1 MGGEGGTGQLLGHRQ
16 DKADVIN
23 SQIVKRENVNGRK
36 CRSSVSIMAF
46 TQSLSVSNN
55 PKTPTCYY
63 IPAMIT
69 LTSRYEIRRM
79 LFAGCSFVFEI
90 FCPHLGHQLG
100 WQLCCQQLEKGL
112 ASEGGGVDHWAISN
126 AEISIVSRIQHT
138 KIYSNKY

>member
-1 MGGEGGTGQLLGHRQ
+1 MGGEGGTEQLLGRRQ
-16 DKADVIN
+16 DKAVTH
-23 SQIVKRENVNGRK
+23 SQERECQRLKNTEVQ
-36 CRSSVSIMAF
+36 SQHLAF
-46 TQSLSVSNN
+46 AQSLSVSNN

-69 LTSRYEIRRM
+69 LTSRYKIRRM
-79 LFAGCSFVFEI
+79 LFAGCSFVFEL